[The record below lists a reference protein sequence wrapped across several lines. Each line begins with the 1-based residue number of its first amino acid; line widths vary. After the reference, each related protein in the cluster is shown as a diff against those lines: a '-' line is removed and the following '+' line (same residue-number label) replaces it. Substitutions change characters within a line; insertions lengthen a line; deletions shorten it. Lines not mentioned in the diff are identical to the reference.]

1 MKKLLLSIVI
11 ATIATIAVS
20 ATTKTFHAY
29 VPTYM
34 YSLGTMTISYN
45 SSYVDFVYQGVN
57 MHCSVLK
64 ILTTDDGTI
73 YLLHNKAEQ
82 SYWILAISSTDGCL
96 FKSNSSFSVR
106 NMKAYLSTT
115 RIQR

>member
-1 MKKLLLSIVI
+1 MKRKLLTILIVTM
-11 ATIATIAVS
+11 ATIAMS
-20 ATTKTFHAY
+20 AATKTFYAY

-34 YSLGTMTISYN
+34 YSMGTMTVSYN
-45 SSYVDFVYQGVN
+45 SSYVSINFQGEQ

-64 ILTTDDGTI
+64 VLTTDDGTI

-96 FKSNSSFSVR
+96 FKSNPSFSVR
-106 NMKAYLSTT
+106 DMKAYLSTT